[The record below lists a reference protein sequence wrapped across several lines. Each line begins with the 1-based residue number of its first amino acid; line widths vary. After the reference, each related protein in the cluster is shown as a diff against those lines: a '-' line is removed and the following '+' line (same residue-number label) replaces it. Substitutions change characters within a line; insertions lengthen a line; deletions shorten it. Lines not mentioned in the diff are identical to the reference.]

1 MGLDTSFCLMT
12 GLYLDILI
20 PLFLEA
26 LGLDSL
32 KVWPDLCGKVV
43 EIKDLNAS
51 RGFLASKCHY
61 EF

>member
-1 MGLDTSFCLMT
+1 MT